1 MGDGM
6 NLTCTLCTLPD
17 LKGGGL
23 QRQKKNKNKIKKKM
37 IDATEKCH

>member
-1 MGDGM
+1 MGEGM

-23 QRQKKNKNKIKKKM
+23 QRPKKKKKK
-37 IDATEKCH
+37 EG

>member
-1 MGDGM
+1 MGEGM

-23 QRQKKNKNKIKKKM
+23 QRQKKKKK
-37 IDATEKCH
+37 DDRCHREVSLKP